1 MEIWKSP
8 SRLTS
13 NFCRS
18 IVWRRT
24 FHWKSQ
30 HFKKSHHFFLC
41 FISSW
46 HWRLLWYIGQC
57 LYFMILTR
65 QSALT
70 FTPNLESKEITKFL
84 SFHYKPNRTIKN
96 HRELTTLAMLAGKD
110 LLSAVPPALVVA
122 AAVEATAAAVTVIV
136 TATATVIVIVVA
148 VSVAVTAGAP
158 ARSHL
163 PKLDT
168 SPWNPIASSPENQMP
183 RFAPL
188 KSRKDL

>member
-1 MEIWKSP
+1 
-8 SRLTS
+8 
-13 NFCRS
+13 
-18 IVWRRT
+18 
-24 FHWKSQ
+24 
-30 HFKKSHHFFLC
+30 
-41 FISSW
+41 
-46 HWRLLWYIGQC
+46 
-57 LYFMILTR
+57 MILTR

-96 HRELTTLAMLAGKD
+96 HRELTPLAMLAGKD

-168 SPWNPIASSPENQMP
+168 SP
-183 RFAPL
+183 
-188 KSRKDL
+188 